1 MIRSQWKQF
10 CRLREADDVKAL
22 YVCSSHFRT
31 EDFKWSTLTSIS
43 EKKKLLNSEA
53 IPSIRSRK
61 RQTAIRK
68 KTELVTAMEL
78 VLAEKV
84 KVKEKLCMS
93 VTNRNKELE
102 MINDENVEPQVNGQ
116 STSPNI
122 EIKTE
127 EDVTT
132 QTEIVELQEMQSSSK
147 NILINT
153 CTRSSKYINVIT

>member
-1 MIRSQWKQF
+1 MEYINFNIWKEKIAEFRSNSF
-10 CRLREADDVKAL
+10 N
-22 YVCSSHFRT
+22 SFS
-31 EDFKWSTLTSIS
+31 
-43 EKKKLLNSEA
+43 KK
-53 IPSIRSRK
+53 
-61 RQTAIRK
+61 QTAIRK
-68 KTELVTAMEL
+68 KTELVTMEL

-122 EIKTE
+122 EIKAE